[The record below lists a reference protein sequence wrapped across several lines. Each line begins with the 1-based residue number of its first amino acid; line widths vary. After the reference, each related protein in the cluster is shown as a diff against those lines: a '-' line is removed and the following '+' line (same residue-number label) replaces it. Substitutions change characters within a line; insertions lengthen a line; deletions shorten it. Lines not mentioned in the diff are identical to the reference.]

1 MAESLTLECPI
12 RGVLKATPKSKSGLK
27 PTEEFFR
34 VQAIKYL
41 LGKGYPQS
49 HFKIEAVV
57 KRFGNSA
64 RNSMRADFA
73 VLDRPIAAL
82 STGDVNSLLKH
93 AILLC
98 EVKRDNAAS
107 DYVKNN
113 QVEPLLDFAK
123 DDKCLALYWDNVD
136 QRVFWTTREKGKR
149 VVHEGALALLPK
161 YGRDIKLKPL
171 SFNDTKAT
179 DNLIGLFD
187 RIADL
192 LHQTSVDLDQR
203 FSVML
208 QLILTKLYD
217 EHLHEG
223 KPSEELEIQDYATL
237 GYTPSNALKTF
248 NAIVTKAVRHYQM
261 HLPRNVDQTLPTKV
275 TGDTLLEI
283 CKILSPIR
291 LTASRRDVIQAFYMK
306 FAKGLYKWDLAQFF
320 TPPTVTDFIVD
331 ILNPQS
337 LERIK
342 DPACGSAD
350 FLTAAFHKRRYTDH
364 NYADCIWGA
373 DNSKNAVQVAVL
385 NMLLNGDGKSNI
397 KEMDSLA
404 MVDAE
409 RDRYDI
415 LVCNPPFGV
424 RIKETNKHTLRK
436 FDLGHEWQWDENLRQ
451 YEIATNKAL
460 LDSQETG
467 ILFAEACVLQTKP
480 GGRIGII
487 LPNGYLANRSKRYH
501 ILREWLLRQCR
512 LVAICSFPRFTFKTS
527 GADVSA
533 SVLYFEK
540 RDTPLE
546 LLTEDDSYRFSVQ
559 LIQNVGW
566 NLGDKKAAPRY
577 LRNREDGSYL
587 VGEDGNRLLDAD
599 FAALLDD
606 LRSSAATQDFPWL
619 TAGLSS
625 SESDYGWSVPIKNVL
640 SDDDLT
646 IDPKRFCRKFVE
658 LRNKLRARNHHLLGG
673 LVDFIPERRTKE
685 GHRVTRVKEK
695 TYAYV
700 ELQDIGSG
708 EFGFTELLG
717 WELPDRAKH
726 FAEGGDIYLGSIW
739 GSVSKWCMIPNDAKS
754 VIVTNGCHRVRVKKD
769 QETYLPDLVAF
780 LCSEQYAIQMRG
792 FARGSDGL
800 AEVTEDDA
808 AKVIIPS
815 LSEEARTAL
824 RPYILSLL
832 SGTPDLR
839 SKVNVLTHDKT
850 IQYPPSSKRPS
861 HVVLV

>member
-12 RGVLKATPKSKSGLK
+12 RGELKATPRSRSGLR

-41 LGKGYPQS
+41 LGLGYPRS

-57 KRFGNSA
+57 KRFGNAA

-73 VLDRPIAAL
+73 VLDQPVTSI
-82 STGDVNSLLKH
+82 SSGDVDTLLKH

-107 DYVKNN
+107 DYVKNT
-113 QVEPLLDFAK
+113 QVKPLLDFAK

-136 QRVFWTTREKGKR
+136 QRVFWTAREKGKR
-149 VVHEGALALLPK
+149 IINEGALALLPK

-171 SFNDTKAT
+171 AFNDTKVS
-179 DNLIGLFD
+179 DNLIALFD

-192 LHQTSVDLDQR
+192 LHQASVDLDQR

-217 EHLHEG
+217 EHLHEA
-223 KPSEELEIQDYATL
+223 KPSEELDIQDYSTL

-350 FLTAAFHKRRYTDH
+350 FLTAAFHKRRDTDH

-397 KEMDSLA
+397 KEADSLA
-404 MVDAE
+404 TVDAE
-409 RDRYDI
+409 IDRYDI

-424 RIKETNKHTLRK
+424 RIKETNRITLRK
-436 FDLGHEWQWDENLRQ
+436 FDLGHDWTWEDTEGRYTRASTNPPAKLAGERDIVCGGVRQAGETRRENR
-451 YEIATNKAL
+451 
-460 LDSQETG
+460 DHS
-467 ILFAEACVLQTKP
+467 
-480 GGRIGII
+480 
-487 LPNGYLANRSKRYH
+487 SKR
-501 ILREWLLRQCR
+501 I
-512 LVAICSFPRFTFKTS
+512 
-527 GADVSA
+527 
-533 SVLYFEK
+533 
-540 RDTPLE
+540 
-546 LLTEDDSYRFSVQ
+546 
-559 LIQNVGW
+559 
-566 NLGDKKAAPRY
+566 
-577 LRNREDGSYL
+577 
-587 VGEDGNRLLDAD
+587 
-599 FAALLDD
+599 
-606 LRSSAATQDFPWL
+606 
-619 TAGLSS
+619 S
-625 SESDYGWSVPIKNVL
+625 SESLEKIQNPSGMAPATLPARGHLFIPAIYVQDKWGRRQRQRTLSREAGNPFRHRPSGRFVPIFSAAN
-640 SDDDLT
+640 
-646 IDPKRFCRKFVE
+646 
-658 LRNKLRARNHHLLGG
+658 
-673 LVDFIPERRTKE
+673 PERWLESWR
-685 GHRVTRVKEK
+685 
-695 TYAYV
+695 
-700 ELQDIGSG
+700 
-708 EFGFTELLG
+708 
-717 WELPDRAKH
+717 
-726 FAEGGDIYLGSIW
+726 
-739 GSVSKWCMIPNDAKS
+739 
-754 VIVTNGCHRVRVKKD
+754 
-769 QETYLPDLVAF
+769 
-780 LCSEQYAIQMRG
+780 
-792 FARGSDGL
+792 
-800 AEVTEDDA
+800 
-808 AKVIIPS
+808 
-815 LSEEARTAL
+815 
-824 RPYILSLL
+824 
-832 SGTPDLR
+832 
-839 SKVNVLTHDKT
+839 
-850 IQYPPSSKRPS
+850 
-861 HVVLV
+861 